1 MWAAVIFLDFFA
13 SYRSRPPCETI
24 SHVDTV
30 ANNYG
35 SCIWVALYRYTIFH
49 ALSRQEFELLLL
61 SNTRSLTD
69 HVENFGKSM
78 KMPENQWESWISFV
92 NIPEN
97 IDVFCTKSMSWS
109 LGPNLTWMVCGSKCF
124 SFLFFWIKRCRIL
137 GGSTTNWH
145 MSDFLSTC
153 VWFPHAFE
161 CPLS

>member
-35 SCIWVALYRYTIFH
+35 SCFWVALYRYTIFH
-49 ALSRQEFELLLL
+49 ALSRQEFELLLP
-61 SNTRSLTD
+61 SNRPIMWKTL
-69 HVENFGKSM
+69 
-78 KMPENQWESWISFV
+78 ENQWKCRKTNENLGFLLWISQKILMFFA
-92 NIPEN
+92 P
-97 IDVFCTKSMSWS
+97 KGS

>member
-78 KMPENQWESWISFV
+78 NMPENQWESWISFV

-97 IDVFCTKSMSWS
+97 IDVFCTKRI
-109 LGPNLTWMVCGSKCF
+109 LGSKPNLNGLWFQVF
-124 SFLFFWIKRCRIL
+124 FIFVFWIKRCRIL